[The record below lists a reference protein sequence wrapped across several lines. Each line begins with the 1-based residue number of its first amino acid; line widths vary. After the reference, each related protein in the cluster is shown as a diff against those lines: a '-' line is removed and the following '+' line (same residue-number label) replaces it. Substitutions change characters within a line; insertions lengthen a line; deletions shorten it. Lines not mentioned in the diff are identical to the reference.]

1 MLMLQNKTIKNSIFI
16 VLLVSTQING
26 AKEKKNEKED
36 CFKRRRLKTQKDFL
50 P

>member
-26 AKEKKNEKED
+26 AKEKKR
-36 CFKRRRLKTQKDFL
+36 KRRLL
-50 P
+50 

>member
-26 AKEKKNEKED
+26 AKEKKKR
-36 CFKRRRLKTQKDFL
+36 KRRLL
-50 P
+50 